1 MVHICAIQAAPTL
14 FDKPSTEEKFN
25 SWLNIAK
32 QEDADLAVF
41 PETFLGGYPKGVDF
55 GVRVGSRNAEGREL
69 FRLYY
74 ENAYSRDG
82 DEFTQIR
89 KMVAEASINVVVG
102 LVERVG
108 DTLHCAA
115 ATLNRDGEIIGWRRK
130 LQPTAMERVIWG
142 MGDGSTLNVAET
154 DIGRVSACICW
165 ENYMTPLRMHMFN
178 QRTQIYT
185 APTVDDR
192 PVWVPSMQMIAL
204 EGRCFVVSACQ
215 FMTRGDVADGVDYD
229 ALQGTQA
236 DTVLINGGSTIISP
250 MGDILAAPVYGT
262 SRLVSAEIDL
272 NDITRGKFDMDGAG
286 HYARPDIFNLKIDTT
301 PRLIGTPETTP
312 KTAPET
318 AKNTA

>member
-1 MVHICAIQAAPTL
+1 MSILKIAAVQAAPTL
-14 FDKPSTEEKFN
+14 FDRVATLERFDHWLSKAKSTG
-25 SWLNIAK
+25 
-32 QEDADLAVF
+32 ADLVVF

-55 GVRVGSRNAEGREL
+55 GARVGSRNPEGREL

-74 ENAYSRDG
+74 ENAFARDG
-82 DEFTQIR
+82 EHFDKIR
-89 KMVAEASINVVVG
+89 AMVKDAGINTVVG
-102 LVERVG
+102 LVETVG

-115 ATLNRDGEIIGWRRK
+115 ATLNRDGDIIGWRRK

-215 FMTRGDVADGVDYD
+215 FMTRGDVAGGIDYD
-229 ALQGTQA
+229 ALQGNTS

-250 MGDILAAPVYGT
+250 MGEILATPVYGE
-262 SRLVSAEIDL
+262 SKLVTAEIDM

-286 HYARPDIFNLKIDTT
+286 HYARPDIFDLQVDTR
-301 PRLIGTPETTP
+301 PRLIG
-312 KTAPET
+312 APET
-318 AKNTA
+318 KKAPPKA